1 MIHTCPKRKWYV
13 DQFLIPSMLE
23 QGIKIS
29 DIIISNDIA
38 NAGCLRSYISSFN
51 HLNGDGTWHL
61 QDDIIISKRFKEL
74 TEYYNDGIVCGF
86 CNTYDLDKIYGYV
99 EPKYMWY
106 SFPCIRIPN
115 EVSRGFINWYYSER
129 TQREYF
135 TTIWQNKGI
144 DYLFR
149 QYVLIYYTDL
159 ILNLK
164 PNIVNHIDH
173 LVGGSLINA
182 DRIEDS
188 KQIMAVY
195 WDEYKLLREL
205 EEKLK

>member
-1 MIHTCPKRKWYV
+1 
-13 DQFLIPSMLE
+13 
-23 QGIKIS
+23 
-29 DIIISNDIA
+29 
-38 NAGCLRSYISSFN
+38 
-51 HLNGDGTWHL
+51 
-61 QDDIIISKRFKEL
+61 
-74 TEYYNDGIVCGF
+74 
-86 CNTYDLDKIYGYV
+86 
-99 EPKYMWY
+99 MWY